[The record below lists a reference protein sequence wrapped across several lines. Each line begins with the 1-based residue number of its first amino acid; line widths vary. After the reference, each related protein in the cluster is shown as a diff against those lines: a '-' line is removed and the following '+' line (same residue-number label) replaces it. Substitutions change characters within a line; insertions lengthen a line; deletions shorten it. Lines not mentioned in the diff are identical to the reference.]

1 MRGVFEW
8 LEKLAKAGGILLVRV
23 RVFFPCQVWSSWT
36 PRQINNQTQR
46 YQDSVTVCVCGHW
59 QQCHG
64 LRRTCAG

>member
-1 MRGVFEW
+1 MVGEIGQGWRYPTSKSQGTFS
-8 LEKLAKAGGILLVRV
+8 LLK
-23 RVFFPCQVWSSWT
+23 CGY